1 MRRGEDMLLQ
11 RRGRR
16 GATLVEFALSWTIFF
31 FITVVGIMDLG
42 RGIWAYNA
50 LAHMAHEATRFAI
63 VRGADSINPAT
74 TTDIETY
81 VETRA
86 PFLGPDLTVTTNY
99 FDPAGNPTTLND
111 PGNVVEIRINYN
123 FRSLMALLI
132 PKQIGLTASSRM
144 VISN

>member
-1 MRRGEDMLLQ
+1 MLLQ

-16 GATLVEFALSWTIFF
+16 GAVLVEFALTWIIFF
-31 FITVVGIMDLG
+31 FVTVVGIMDFG

-50 LAHMAHEATRFAI
+50 LAHMAHEATRYSI
-63 VRGADSINPAT
+63 VRGADSIVPAT
-74 TTDIETY
+74 KTDVENY
-81 VETRA
+81 VKTRG

-99 FDPAGNPTTLND
+99 FDTAGNPTALNE
-111 PGNVVEIRINYN
+111 PGNVVEVRIDYD
-123 FRSLMALLI
+123 FRSVMALLI